1 MFKEK
6 RDQFFLVFILL
17 FFALI
22 QFYLLITEDL
32 RGWDE
37 SVYVSMGK
45 WLISHGE
52 VGLFEVF
59 RPILLPFFSGIFS
72 LMNLDPFFAGGLLVM
87 FSATLLLVLVYKSGE
102 KIYKGSGLFASI
114 LLGFT
119 PLFLHHAHLPMT
131 DILSASIS
139 FFAIYLLTENKYFFA
154 GVLSAL
160 SFLARFPQG
169 LVLLVLAFLL
179 VIKHFEG
186 NQFQFKSFL
195 KNSSYSLLGFAVLTI
210 PYFILFLVWE
220 LFKKRKISIPALSMI
235 LGFLVFYL
243 YFSLID
249 HKILRFALASL
260 PYMAVLGGVAIASLL
275 SFLKTKD
282 SIVFPLLI
290 IMPIFLVFSFFSY
303 KEPGNSM
310 LRSQYYSYLENL
322 PYGAQIIATE
332 PIGVPRSSVKLV

>member
-87 FSATLLLVLVYKSGE
+87 LSATLLLVLVYKSGE

-186 NQFQFKSFL
+186 SQFQFKSFF
-195 KNSSYSLLGFAVLTI
+195 KNSAYCLLGFAVLTI
-210 PYFILFLVWE
+210 PYFIWCFYSFGDPFLPIKE
-220 LFKKRKISIPALSMI
+220 GK
-235 LGFLVFYL
+235 
-243 YFSLID
+243 
-249 HKILRFALASL
+249 
-260 PYMAVLGGVAIASLL
+260 AIIQSNW
-275 SFLKTKD
+275 F
-282 SIVFPLLI
+282 
-290 IMPIFLVFSFFSY
+290 
-303 KEPGNSM
+303 
-310 LRSQYYSYLENL
+310 
-322 PYGAQIIATE
+322 
-332 PIGVPRSSVKLV
+332 